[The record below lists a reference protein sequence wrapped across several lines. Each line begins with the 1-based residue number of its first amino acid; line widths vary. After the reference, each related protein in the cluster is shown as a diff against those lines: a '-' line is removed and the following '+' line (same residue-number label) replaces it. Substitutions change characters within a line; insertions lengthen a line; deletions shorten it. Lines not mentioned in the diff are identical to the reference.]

1 MDGSGLETNASAVE
15 HLDINDG
22 PDADKI
28 SKRRASPARVVVLG
42 RIPKCRSGMRFP
54 RSLLLRPSLP
64 PADLTTALL
73 AEIESW
79 TISVDAGRAAAAAAV
94 TARFGV
100 RAIRIRT
107 QLLLA
112 ATLALKERAARATV
126 RTDAVAG

>member
-1 MDGSGLETNASAVE
+1 MGGSGSETNASAVE
-15 HLDINDG
+15 HLDMNDG

-42 RIPKCRSGMRFP
+42 RIPKCRSGMRLP
-54 RSLLLRPSLP
+54 LGRLLRPTLP

-94 TARFGV
+94 TARFGLICLF
-100 RAIRIRT
+100 AILI
-107 QLLLA
+107 
-112 ATLALKERAARATV
+112 
-126 RTDAVAG
+126 